1 MIWLQRREFMAPLGG
16 ATVAWP
22 LAGRGQQG
30 GAMRRIGVLMALAA
44 DDREGQTRVTAGRD
58 TKGRGRALRALCLRD
73 GFANVGLE
81 VSARC
86 LV

>member
-30 GAMRRIGVLMALAA
+30 GAMRRVGVLMALAA
-44 DDREGQTRVTAGRD
+44 DDREGQPASPREETPRD
-58 TKGRGRALRALCLRD
+58 ADARYVPCA
-73 GFANVGLE
+73 FAMA
-81 VSARC
+81 SRM
-86 LV
+86 